1 MTNETNNEPN
11 HESVIEPVSE
21 PNVLLYENATG
32 PVPYGLKNDYMFHV
46 VFQENMHALK
56 GLISSVLHIPE
67 KSITSIQVQNPI
79 EPGKSIDDKTF
90 ILDLKVIINNKRII
104 NLELQISNERNW
116 PDRSLGYLCRSYD
129 NLNKGDD
136 YIETKPAVHISFL
149 NFTLFKN
156 VPEFCAKYM
165 LLNTKNHRIF
175 TRIFSLVVVE
185 LNNTELATKEDLKY
199 HTDRWA
205 KLFSAETWEE
215 LKMTAGD
222 DKAMQ
227 AALNELY
234 KYNADEQIREQCE
247 ARERYYAR
255 KRYMENKVSSLNAE
269 VEAMMTELEAKNEQ
283 IASNTKELAAKNE
296 QIASNTKELAAKD
309 KEIAF
314 LREQLAKLSSK

>member
-1 MTNETNNEPN
+1 MTNETNN
-11 HESVIEPVSE
+11 E

-104 NLELQISNERNW
+104 NLELQINNERNW

-129 NLNKGDD
+129 NLNSGVD
-136 YIETKPAVHISFL
+136 YIETKPAIHISFL

-156 VPEFCAKYM
+156 APEFCAKYM
-165 LLNTKNHRIF
+165 LLNVKNHRIF
-175 TRIFSLVVVE
+175 TRKFSLIVVE
-185 LNNTELATKEDLKY
+185 LNNTELATDEDRKY
-199 HTDRWA
+199 GIDKWA
-205 KLFSAETWEE
+205 KLFNARSWED
-215 LKMTAGD
+215 LRMTASK

-227 AALNELY
+227 EALKELY
-234 KYNADEQIREQCE
+234 KYNAEEQIREQCE
-247 ARERYYAR
+247 ARERYYFR
-255 KRYMENKVSSLNAE
+255 KQYMENKIDTL
-269 VEAMMTELEAKNEQ
+269 TEKLK
-283 IASNTKELAAKNE
+283 IKDELIAAKDE
-296 QIASNTKELAAKD
+296 EIASNTKELAAKD
-309 KEIAF
+309 EALTAKDEEIAL
-314 LREQLAKLSSK
+314 LREALAQKNSV

>member
-1 MTNETNNEPN
+1 MTNETNNK
-11 HESVIEPVSE
+11 

-156 VPEFCAKYM
+156 APEFCAKYM

-175 TRIFSLVVVE
+175 TRKFSLVVVE
-185 LNNTELATKEDLKY
+185 LNNTELATDEDQEYGIDK
-199 HTDRWA
+199 WA
-205 KLFSAETWEE
+205 KLFNARSWED
-215 LKMTAGD
+215 LRMTASE

-227 AALNELY
+227 EALKELY
-234 KYNADEQIREQCE
+234 KYNAEEQIREQCE
-247 ARERYYAR
+247 ARERYYFR
-255 KRYMENKVSSLNAE
+255 KQYMENKIDTL
-269 VEAMMTELEAKNEQ
+269 TEKLKAKDEQ
-283 IASNTKELAAKNE
+283 LAAKDEALATN
-296 QIASNTKELAAKD
+296 AKELAAKD
-309 KEIAF
+309 EALAAKDEEIAL
-314 LREQLAKLSSK
+314 LRQELAKKNSV